1 MNNWKTNVLGS
12 VLVIASLTGCQTLT
26 SSSQAPLDTPPDKIT
41 VQIRAANRQPKNIQ
55 IALTPNMR
63 LQDILNGSKANFR
76 NKTAYIVRTSPKTG
90 EKHKL
95 EANFG
100 ANRRISLETDYA
112 IQPGDRVVVAQ
123 DTTSSFDKVM
133 KSMFGRS

>member
-1 MNNWKTNVLGS
+1 M
-12 VLVIASLTGCQTLT
+12 IASLTGCQTLT
-26 SSSQAPLDTPPDKIT
+26 SNSQAPLDTPPEKIT
-41 VQIRAANRQPKNIQ
+41 VQIRAGNRKPKNIQ

-63 LQDILNGSKANFR
+63 LQDIVNGSKANFR

>member
-12 VLVIASLTGCQTLT
+12 VLMIASLTGCQTLT
-26 SSSQAPLDTPPDKIT
+26 SSSQAPVDTPPEKIT
-41 VQIRAANRQPKNIQ
+41 VQIRAANRKPKNIQ
-55 IALTPNMR
+55 VALTPNMR
-63 LQDILNGSKANFR
+63 LQDIVNGSKANFR

-100 ANRRISLETDYA
+100 TNRRISLETDYA

-123 DTTSSFDKVM
+123 DATSSFDKVM